1 MLSEL
6 KTKLHSLFGS
16 DFISQVEQNFET
28 IKSWADK
35 KITSTKTM
43 LQIKNAHKSSQIK
56 HTIKS
61 GQDVNLQDHERYQD
75 EQITNLVLGHNGDGV
90 QELRA
95 SRTSMDAQ
103 NFDDLSNRLYHD
115 FYVRITKE
123 KSYVPNCSKRYNVL

>member
-43 LQIKNAHKSSQIK
+43 LQIKKTLTNHHK
-56 HTIKS
+56 
-61 GQDVNLQDHERYQD
+61 
-75 EQITNLVLGHNGDGV
+75 
-90 QELRA
+90 
-95 SRTSMDAQ
+95 
-103 NFDDLSNRLYHD
+103 LS
-115 FYVRITKE
+115 TQ
-123 KSYVPNCSKRYNVL
+123 

>member
-56 HTIKS
+56 HTIKV
-61 GQDVNLQDHERYQD
+61 GKMLTY
-75 EQITNLVLGHNGDGV
+75 
-90 QELRA
+90 
-95 SRTSMDAQ
+95 RTM
-103 NFDDLSNRLYHD
+103 N
-115 FYVRITKE
+115 VIKT
-123 KSYVPNCSKRYNVL
+123 SKLLI